1 MCGIA
6 GFCNVRINYE
16 KNEGEWRTVLNR
28 MKTVQKHRGPDEE
41 GIFLGK
47 HCGLAHVRLSIIDL
61 ASGRQPMVKREG
73 GAEFAICY
81 NGELYNMPELK
92 KELLAAGES
101 FQTNSDTEVILT
113 AYLHYGK
120 EFVKRLDGIFSFAIW
135 DGRLEK
141 IYLYRDRAGV
151 KPCFYT
157 IKEDTLIFHRKSR
170 ESSAIPGYRRRWIRP
185 GSARFSGWGL
195 LKPTEAVYSVM

>member
-81 NGELYNMPELK
+81 NGELYNRPEKRTSGIRRKL
-92 KELLAAGES
+92 
-101 FQTNSDTEVILT
+101 SDEQ
-113 AYLHYGK
+113 
-120 EFVKRLDGIFSFAIW
+120 
-135 DGRLEK
+135 
-141 IYLYRDRAGV
+141 
-151 KPCFYT
+151 
-157 IKEDTLIFHRKSR
+157 
-170 ESSAIPGYRRRWIRP
+170 
-185 GSARFSGWGL
+185 
-195 LKPTEAVYSVM
+195 

>member
-61 ASGRQPMVKREG
+61 ASGRQPNLRSVTTESYI
-73 GAEFAICY
+73 ICR
-81 NGELYNMPELK
+81 
-92 KELLAAGES
+92 S
-101 FQTNSDTEVILT
+101 
-113 AYLHYGK
+113 
-120 EFVKRLDGIFSFAIW
+120 
-135 DGRLEK
+135 
-141 IYLYRDRAGV
+141 
-151 KPCFYT
+151 
-157 IKEDTLIFHRKSR
+157 
-170 ESSAIPGYRRRWIRP
+170 
-185 GSARFSGWGL
+185 
-195 LKPTEAVYSVM
+195 

>member
-1 MCGIA
+1 MKEKSVTVQTSCAGIA

-81 NGELYNMPELK
+81 NGELYNMPEQKRTSGSRRKL
-92 KELLAAGES
+92 
-101 FQTNSDTEVILT
+101 SDEQ
-113 AYLHYGK
+113 
-120 EFVKRLDGIFSFAIW
+120 
-135 DGRLEK
+135 
-141 IYLYRDRAGV
+141 
-151 KPCFYT
+151 
-157 IKEDTLIFHRKSR
+157 
-170 ESSAIPGYRRRWIRP
+170 
-185 GSARFSGWGL
+185 
-195 LKPTEAVYSVM
+195 

>member
-151 KPCFYT
+151 KPVF
-157 IKEDTLIFHRKSR
+157 
-170 ESSAIPGYRRRWIRP
+170 IP
-185 GSARFSGWGL
+185 
-195 LKPTEAVYSVM
+195 